1 MVGNFPK
8 KIIRIKI
15 LLSVSFILQYVQ
27 FSTHKRAHSL
37 VIVSIVIVL
46 PVVHDDGL
54 PELAG
59 SDDPEKVEEDED
71 HADGGQGSGPD
82 VESLD

>member
-15 LLSVSFILQYVQ
+15 LLSVSFIVQ
-27 FSTHKRAHSL
+27 FSTHTIAHSL

-59 SDDPEKVEEDED
+59 SDDPEKVEEDKD